1 MKRLNQN
8 GSHLLGIALLV
19 LALGVVAFAGYTVSH
34 RNKEVATTTLT
45 STASVP
51 KTINNK
57 ADLNQA
63 STALDNSSAQLDSSL
78 NDSSLNADM
87 NDLL

>member
-1 MKRLNQN
+1 MKRLNQT
-8 GSHLLGIALLV
+8 GSHILGIALLV
-19 LALGVVAFAGYTVSH
+19 LALGIVAFAGYTVSH
-34 RNKEVATTTLT
+34 RNKEVATATLT

-51 KTINNK
+51 KTISNK

-63 STALDNSSAQLDSSL
+63 GTALDKSSSQLDSSL